1 MENFTPV
8 HTDGSTPIR
17 SWFAF
22 ARICKLHRHSN
33 TYQSTMLREYQ
44 HLLLGIDELGR
55 VILNLHI
62 LPDPVV
68 QEEMAAL
75 RLLFLE
81 EEAKLHANAFH
92 AGYPWFDVDDL
103 Q

>member
-1 MENFTPV
+1 MIVTP
-8 HTDGSTPIR
+8 D
-17 SWFAF
+17 
-22 ARICKLHRHSN
+22 L
-33 TYQSTMLREYQ
+33 
-44 HLLLGIDELGR
+44 
-55 VILNLHI
+55 
-62 LPDPVV
+62 VV

>member
-1 MENFTPV
+1 MIVTP
-8 HTDGSTPIR
+8 D
-17 SWFAF
+17 
-22 ARICKLHRHSN
+22 L
-33 TYQSTMLREYQ
+33 
-44 HLLLGIDELGR
+44 
-55 VILNLHI
+55 
-62 LPDPVV
+62 VV

-103 Q
+103 QWEHDLQDICISSAKSDDSARCFVQEVQECILKQLMDVDGGWFATFTD